1 MELSNKTIGFAIT
14 GSFCTFRS
22 VLTELKTLAKTGAN
36 IMPILSEAAYGFDT
50 RFGKAED
57 IRNEIENICQNKI
70 IHTIYGAEP
79 IGPRKLLDLVIVA
92 PCTGNTLGKL
102 ACGITDTPVTM
113 AVKAHLRNER
123 PVLLAISTNDALG
136 ASGRNI
142 MTLMNNKNFYF
153 VPFSQDDAYNKPKSL
168 VANMHMLL
176 PAAEA
181 ALDGTQL
188 QPLLYL

>member
-1 MELSNKTIGFAIT
+1 MELKNKTIGFAIT

-22 VLTELKTLAKTGAN
+22 VLTQLKSLAETGAN
-36 IMPILSEAAYGFDT
+36 IMPILSEAAYSFDT

-57 IRNEIENICQNKI
+57 IRSEIKSICQNEI
-70 IHTIYGAEP
+70 VHTIYSAEP

-168 VANMHMLL
+168 VANMNMLL

-181 ALDGTQL
+181 ALDGKQL